1 MTSAQME
8 RRIRSIE
15 AHSFG
20 NDYVASQDAEDAWE
34 DAHATT
40 PEIVAEPE
48 SVAASTPIVAQKSTT
63 LDTRRFVGE
72 SDSEYAARVYGA

>member
-34 DAHATT
+34 DAHPLT
-40 PEIVAEPE
+40 PESVAEPE
-48 SVAASTPIVAQKSTT
+48 SVTVSTPIVTQNAPSV
-63 LDTRRFVGE
+63 DTRRFVGE
-72 SDSEYAARVYGA
+72 SDSQYAARVYGV